1 MYISAGDAKL
11 KGQNI
16 HHTLECGNIA
26 EQVEQPIRIR
36 IVKCAVNNRQ
46 QHRNNGQKVE
56 PSFLHAAFEKHNYE
70 CGKGTQHL
78 PAHTNEVTYRVTV
91 VFVCPH
97 GGVLRKGKYELVQ
110 VICEH
115 EQKQYAGDD
124 PQNRHSLGEFV
135 FIRLSQ

>member
-1 MYISAGDAKL
+1 MYISTGDAKL

-26 EQVEQPIRIR
+26 EQVEQPIRTR
-36 IVKCAVNNRQ
+36 IVKHAVNDRQ

-56 PSFLHAAFEKHNYE
+56 PSFLHTAFEKHNYE

-78 PAHTNEVTYRVTV
+78 PAYNHEVAYRVTV

-135 FIRLSQ
+135 FVRLSQ

>member
-26 EQVEQPIRIR
+26 EQVEQPIRTR

-56 PSFLHAAFEKHNYE
+56 PSFLHAAFEEHNNK

-78 PAHTNEVTYRVTV
+78 PACNNEVACRVAV

-97 GGVLRKGKYELVQ
+97 SGVLRKGKYELVQ

-124 PQNRHSLGEFV
+124 PQNRYSLGKFV
-135 FIRLSQ
+135 FVRFP

>member
-1 MYISAGDAKL
+1 MDISAGDAKL

-26 EQVEQPIRIR
+26 EQVEQPIRTR

-56 PSFLHAAFEKHNYE
+56 PAFLHTAFEKHNYE

-78 PAHTNEVTYRVTV
+78 PAHTNEVAYRVAV
-91 VFVCPH
+91 VFVRPH
-97 GGVLRKGKYELVQ
+97 GGVLLKGKYELVQ

-115 EQKQYAGDD
+115 KQKQYTGDD

-135 FIRLSQ
+135 FVRLSQ

>member
-1 MYISAGDAKL
+1 MYISTGDAKL

-26 EQVEQPIRIR
+26 EQVEQPIRTR
-36 IVKCAVNNRQ
+36 IVKHTVNDCQ

-56 PSFLHAAFEKHNYE
+56 PSFLHTTFEKHNYE

-78 PAHTNEVTYRVTV
+78 PAYNDEVAYRVAV
-91 VFVCPH
+91 VFVCPN

-115 EQKQYAGDD
+115 EQKQCAGDD
-124 PQNRHSLGEFV
+124 PQNRHSPGEFV
-135 FIRLSQ
+135 FVRLSQ